1 MPRQERERNTT
12 RREAYDDDDDDDP
25 YKIYYTLGRNNED
38 AIKRQEENIRQIKK
52 SILDN
57 FKVVK
62 CALVIVGCFLFIIVI
77 LLLVNT
83 LYFHDFHTSGE
94 LTMNILIQIILY
106 KIPIAPFYV
115 FI

>member
-57 FKVVK
+57 FKVMK
-62 CALVIVGCFLFIIVI
+62 CAFIIVGCFLFTIVI

-83 LYFHDFHTSGE
+83 LYFHDFHTTGG
-94 LTMNILIQIILY
+94 
-106 KIPIAPFYV
+106 
-115 FI
+115 